1 MKYGMYPKLEI
12 FRDDPLWKDSDPS
25 FREFFQEKAET
36 YRMTVQQIRKC
47 LIIQRDLEMWDE
59 NSVPQIWEDADM
71 QVYKGKSASEKV
83 TGILERKWHVLKST
97 PFRFRENTSDRKF
110 PEAGTGIRKE
120 DSVLLGDC
128 PVASEKT
135 RCCNLKTLDAVMNC
149 GYGCSYC
156 SIQTFYNRS
165 KILFYNN
172 LRDRL
177 KKIKLDPGKRYHI
190 GTGQSSDSLMWGNRG
205 NLLDDLFEFA
215 YLNPNVIL
223 EFKTKS
229 ANINY
234 LLDNE
239 VPQNVVCTWTLN
251 TEPVIRNEEHGTAS
265 LKDRLDAA
273 EKLCR
278 KNVMVGFHFHPVV
291 RYEGYKN
298 DYSELAAEVIK
309 RFDPDKVCMVS
320 FGTLTF
326 IKSVIKNLRE
336 RKLRT
341 KALQIE
347 LDEIEGKYSYPLD
360 VKEEMFSF
368 MYEQFRSWHGRIY
381 FYLCMEEKSLWKKV
395 FGFEYKNNSE
405 FEMSMIDAYFRKIA
419 KKR

>member
-1 MKYGMYPKLEI
+1 MYSKLET
-12 FRDDPLWKDSDPS
+12 FRDDPLWKNSDPS
-25 FREFFQEKAET
+25 FKKFFQEKAET

-59 NSVPQIWEDADM
+59 KTVPLIWEDVDI
-71 QVYKGKSASEKV
+71 QIFKGKAASEKAA
-83 TGILERKWHVLKST
+83 GILESKWHHLKST
-97 PFRFRENTSDRKF
+97 PFRFKEITPHKKF
-110 PEAGTGIRKE
+110 PQAGTGIMKE
-120 DSVLLGDC
+120 DSILLGYC

-156 SIQTFYNRS
+156 SIQTFYNKG
-165 KILFYNN
+165 KILFYDN

-177 KKIKLDPGKRYHI
+177 KKIIPDPEKRYHI

-215 YLNPNVIL
+215 RENPNIIL

-239 VPQNVVCTWTLN
+239 VPQNVICTWTLN

-265 LKDRLDAA
+265 LTDRLDAA
-273 EKLCR
+273 EKLYR

-291 RYEGYKN
+291 RYEGYKK

-309 RFDPDKVCMVS
+309 RFDPEKVCMVS

-336 RKLRT
+336 RKLKTRV
-341 KALQIE
+341 LQIE

-368 MYEQFRSWHGRIY
+368 MYEKFRSWHDKVY

-395 FGFEYKNNSE
+395 FGFGYESNDE
-405 FEMSMIDAYFRKIA
+405 FEMSMIEAYFRKIE